1 MAVPRSDTGSPPPPV
16 LSFERVSALAQGR
29 WREILVQ
36 LGVPPEA
43 LRNRHGPCP
52 GCGGRDRYRYD
63 DRDGRGTWICSGGG
77 EMVAGDGYA
86 LLCHVHGW
94 SASEALRQVSAVV
107 GGEAGSLPA
116 ATPRRRQ
123 QSAPR
128 ARREATDLAM
138 RRRRLAD
145 MWRAAVPITPG
156 DPVSLYL
163 ASRGLDLSTY
173 PATLRY
179 HPQLPYRD
187 EDGTYRR
194 HPAMLALVQ
203 DVRGRRVSIHRTYLT
218 AGGAKADLPTPR
230 RLMPPAWPGA
240 TRGAAVR
247 LATAGRTVAVAE
259 GIETALARLVQLPA
273 WATISAG
280 GMEALE
286 LPEGVREVV
295 IGADHDAAGQ
305 QAAHALAARL
315 RRQWIGA
322 DIRTPPRAG
331 TDWADLLAANKNKEI
346 AGDQ

>member
-1 MAVPRSDTGSPPPPV
+1 MAVPRSDTGSPPPPG

-29 WREILVQ
+29 WHEILVQ
-36 LGVPPEA
+36 LGIPPEA
-43 LRNRHGPCP
+43 LQNRHGPCP

-86 LLCHVHGW
+86 LLRHVHGW
-94 SASEALRQVSAVV
+94 SAAEALRQVAAVV

-123 QSAPR
+123 QTASR
-128 ARREATDLAM
+128 AGRQVADLAM

-145 MWRAAVPITPG
+145 MWREAVQVTSG
-156 DPVSLYL
+156 DPVALYL
-163 ASRGLDLSTY
+163 AGRGLDLSTY
-173 PATLRY
+173 SATLRY
-179 HPQLPYRD
+179 HPQLPYRS
-187 EDGTYRR
+187 EDGTYTR

-203 DVRGRRVSIHRTYLT
+203 DVRGRRVCLHRTYLT
-218 AGGAKADLPTPR
+218 AAGAKADLPTPR

-247 LATAGRTVAVAE
+247 LAPPAETLAVAE
-259 GIETALARLVQLPA
+259 GLETALAFGALVQLPA

-280 GMEALE
+280 GMAALE
-286 LPEGVREVV
+286 IPEGVREVL

-305 QAAHALAARL
+305 QAAQALAARL
-315 RRQWIGA
+315 RRQWVA
-322 DIRTPPRAG
+322 AYIRTPQRPG
-331 TDWADLLAANKNKEI
+331 SDWADMLTSPKKTRR
-346 AGDQ
+346 